1 MLSMH
6 QESKCA
12 PCFAESVGDCTGS
25 RPVLSI
31 VFPSNRAPTSL
42 RLMYW
47 PLVRSKV
54 RETLK
59 LSSLTLNRSP
69 TPRAR
74 PGVVRPSMSYSTVKG
89 MEISWVSLSC
99 KSADGKRRS
108 LGSCSLGWATQPW
121 SCRTVPSSFEVHYKE
136 GVRDDASRLII
147 GDRPENDIA
156 EGSADPFS
164 SRLHI
169 SRGSRCTSRRH
180 VL

>member
-1 MLSMH
+1 MRALLCRKRGRLYGLSAR
-6 QESKCA
+6 CLL
-12 PCFAESVGDCTGS
+12 FFLRT
-25 RPVLSI
+25 
-31 VFPSNRAPTSL
+31 APTSL

-108 LGSCSLGWATQPW
+108 LGSCSLGWATQSW

-136 GVRDDASRLII
+136 
-147 GDRPENDIA
+147 
-156 EGSADPFS
+156 
-164 SRLHI
+164 
-169 SRGSRCTSRRH
+169 RGSQGRCFTVNHRGPSGK
-180 VL
+180 